1 MQAQDTSTFI
11 FSELWP
17 WIETNLKRIGIG
29 IGIAAA
35 VAFLI
40 SLYFWRQDQK
50 EIAAGLALTQLIVSI
65 PPNINAS
72 QLADSYLQIANG
84 HPGTRA
90 AQRAL
95 LQSATV
101 LFTAGRYADAQ
112 TQFGQFLDAHPDS
125 QFSSQAA
132 LGVAASLEC
141 QGRMDL
147 AVGAYQ
153 KVING
158 FDDPMAADSAKF
170 ALARIYESQGK
181 MSDALNFYEDVA
193 GANPNNSLGSE
204 AEAALR
210 AMELKAK
217 LPPASSAT
225 APANSFNLS
234 R

>member
-1 MQAQDTSTFI
+1 MQARDTSTFI

-17 WIETNLKRIGIG
+17 WVETNLKRIGIG

-40 SLYFWRQDQK
+40 SFYFWRQGQN
-50 EIAAGLALTQLIVSI
+50 EIAAGRALTQLIVSI
-65 PPNINAS
+65 PPDINAS
-72 QLADSYLQIANG
+72 QLAGLYLEIANG
-84 HPGTRA
+84 HPGTHA

-95 LQSATV
+95 LQSATT
-101 LFTAGRYADAQ
+101 LFAAGRYADAQ
-112 TQFGQFLDAHPDS
+112 TQFRQFLDAHPDG

-132 LGVAASLEC
+132 LGMAACLEG
-141 QGRMDL
+141 QGKTEL
-147 AVGAYQ
+147 AAAAYQ

-170 ALARIYESQGK
+170 ALAQIDESQGK

-193 GANPNNSLGSE
+193 HANPNNSLGSE
-204 AEAALR
+204 AAWR
-210 AMELKAK
+210 AMELKAE

-225 APANSFNLS
+225 APSNLLNSS